1 MDRNAKQQVMATVGA
16 MKFAIIAAA
25 FAVFTSACSVDTPAP
40 PRSTAPSTATSAV
53 ASPPIGSDAV
63 GTGAASVDAR
73 PPVCAAYAT
82 ASKAVAVQSGRDP
95 VLGQIALTNGA
106 ALLRESVPGAS
117 TPASRDVV
125 TKAVALA
132 NAYRQAVAAA
142 AGSGAGATD
151 PAWQHALDAVNAAD
165 TAMQE
170 ACK

>member
-1 MDRNAKQQVMATVGA
+1 MDRNAKPQVKATVGA
-16 MKFAIIAAA
+16 MKFTIIVAA
-25 FAVFTSACSVDTPAP
+25 FAAVTSACSVDTPAAP
-40 PRSTAPSTATSAV
+40 PSTAPSAATAAPS
-53 ASPPIGSDAV
+53 IDRDAI

-73 PPVCAAYAT
+73 PPVCAAYTT
-82 ASKAVAVQSGRDP
+82 ASKAVAAQSGRDP

-106 ALLRESVPGAS
+106 AMLREAVPGAP

-142 AGSGAGATD
+142 AGSAAGVTD
-151 PAWQHALDAVNAAD
+151 PAWQNALDAVNVAD
-165 TAMQE
+165 GAMRE